1 MTKRSISRLM
11 VKEIL
16 LHIHMKYYSVI
27 SSHAFESVLMRRKT
41 MKPITQSEET
51 KKEKDKG
58 VY

>member
-1 MTKRSISRLM
+1 M

>member
-1 MTKRSISRLM
+1 M

-27 SSHAFESVLMRRKT
+27 RSHAFESVLMRWKSV
-41 MKPITQSEET
+41 KPITQSEGT
-51 KKEKDKG
+51 KKEKDNA